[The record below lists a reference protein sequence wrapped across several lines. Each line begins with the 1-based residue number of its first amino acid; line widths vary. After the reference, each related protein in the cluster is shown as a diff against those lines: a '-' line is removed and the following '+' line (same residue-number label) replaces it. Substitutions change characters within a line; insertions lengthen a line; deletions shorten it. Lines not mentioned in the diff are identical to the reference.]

1 MCCADGFVH
10 ERIVDAQ
17 HVCSSNAN
25 IDFLLKPNLRC
36 PRPERTSSGA
46 KQNFHLLLND
56 KNRWRRLI
64 ILTSTVRNKS
74 GKHRGSSPV
83 FPRWGITY
91 LINLSPRTFITYV
104 FPRSFPTKYI
114 TKLRM
119 KYQSDVISLYLIFR
133 SPVFPRCFPA
143 PYNMIK
149 YMVMMR

>member
-1 MCCADGFVH
+1 MIYPCF
-10 ERIVDAQ
+10 I
-17 HVCSSNAN
+17 
-25 IDFLLKPNLRC
+25 
-36 PRPERTSSGA
+36 T
-46 KQNFHLLLND
+46 
-56 KNRWRRLI
+56 LI
-64 ILTSTVRNKS
+64 STIYTVRNKS

-133 SPVFPRCFPA
+133 SPVFPRCFPGVS
-143 PYNMIK
+143 PLLIIIMKSKSVGCHFISMHVFISVNYYYYLIIIILL
-149 YMVMMR
+149 